1 MTPTVRPA
9 RAGEAAA
16 LAALG
21 VRSKGHWGYP
31 QALLARFA
39 RTQGLTEDVV
49 AANEVW
55 VAERDGAVC
64 GFCTLLHRADHLVLD
79 DLWVDPPE
87 IGRGTG
93 RLLFTRARDRAVA
106 VGARFLEWGA
116 DPHAV
121 GFYERMGATTV
132 GWADALDGR
141 QPVMRL
147 TLDG

>member
-1 MTPTVRPA
+1 MTPTVRRA
-9 RAGEAAA
+9 RAGESTL

-21 VRSKGHWGYP
+21 VRSKAHWGYP
-31 QALLARFA
+31 AAYLTRFA
-39 RTQGLTEDVV
+39 RTRGLDEQVLAT
-49 AANEVW
+49 NEVW
-55 VAERDGAVC
+55 VADRDGAAC
-64 GFCTLLHRADHLVLD
+64 GFCTLLHRADRVVLD

-93 RLLFTRARDRAVA
+93 RLLFEHARARAGA
-106 VGARFLEWGA
+106 AGARVLEWDA

-121 GFYERMGATTV
+121 GFYAHMGATVV
-132 GWADALDGR
+132 GWADGLDGR